1 MTAAVEAVPGLAL
14 LTPVLRLR
22 FVREG
27 ACEAPRR
34 VNSPGDAAD
43 LFVER
48 LQDEAQECLEVLTL
62 NVKNEPLGVHQVYRG
77 STSASLVKVGE
88 IVRVP
93 LLAGAPAF
101 IVVHN
106 HPSGDPSPSAED
118 IAITKQ
124 ITEAARLMDLE
135 FLDHLIVG
143 HGRWLSMRE
152 RGLMG

>member
-62 NVKNEPLGVHQVYRG
+62 NMKNEPLGVHQVYRG

-93 LLAGAPAF
+93 LLAGAPSF
-101 IVVHN
+101 ILVHN

-124 ITEAARLMDLE
+124 ISEAARLLDLDL
-135 FLDHLIVG
+135 LDHLIIG

>member
-27 ACEAPRR
+27 ACVAPTR
-34 VNSPGDAAD
+34 VNSPADAAD

-93 LLAGAPAF
+93 LLAGAPSF

-143 HGRWLSMRE
+143 HGRWVSMRGQ
-152 RGLMG
+152 GLMG

>member
-1 MTAAVEAVPGLAL
+1 MTAAVEAVPGLGL

-93 LLAGAPAF
+93 LLAGAPSF

-143 HGRWLSMRE
+143 HGRWVSMRGQ
-152 RGLMG
+152 GLMG

>member
-1 MTAAVEAVPGLAL
+1 
-14 LTPVLRLR
+14 VLRLR

-34 VNSPGDAAD
+34 INSPSEAAD

-62 NVKNEPLGVHQVYRG
+62 KVKNEPLGVHQVYRG

-101 IVVHN
+101 IVVHD
-106 HPSGDPSPSAED
+106 HPSGDPSPRAED

-143 HGRWLSMRE
+143 HGRWVSMRE
-152 RGLMG
+152 QGLMG